1 MHYLAYFHK
10 VSWGKYVIM
19 SVKHCKETF
28 LRVIHRKE
36 VVIKKKK
43 LSKHSSRCRY
53 IVTFYRKSK
62 QSI

>member
-28 LRVIHRKE
+28 LRVIHQKE

-43 LSKHSSRCRY
+43 IIK
-53 IVTFYRKSK
+53 TFQQMSLHCHILQK
-62 QSI
+62 I